1 MMKLGK
7 EKYITEEDLW
17 ALPRCASRRLRLRLM
32 HPVRIKRTSST
43 RASRTP
49 TAARPACGR
58 LSPAPTVCPSSSRRS
73 SRHSRMCVR
82 SSKAPLTR
90 QILAFAQPQLL
101 RLLLAFVSSYD
112 QQRPQP
118 LERGYTI
125 AVVMTICSVVQTGF
139 LHQCA
144 SLWHVARADPAR
156 LCSLLRDGHAHARR
170 SRWRP
175 VLEGVAA
182 QQLGAGGPRH
192 RRHVRATL
200 QRSSEI
206 AAST

>member
-1 MMKLGK
+1 M
-7 EKYITEEDLW
+7 
-17 ALPRCASRRLRLRLM
+17 
-32 HPVRIKRTSST
+32 
-43 RASRTP
+43 
-49 TAARPACGR
+49 
-58 LSPAPTVCPSSSRRS
+58 
-73 SRHSRMCVR
+73 R

-144 SLWHVARADPAR
+144 SVSTVARADRVR

-170 SRWRP
+170 PRGRV
-175 VLEGVAA
+175 VLEGAAA
-182 QQLGAGGPRH
+182 Q
-192 RRHVRATL
+192 
-200 QRSSEI
+200 
-206 AAST
+206 